1 MLAIFGIDLLG
12 KPASHSPEEA
22 TRTIET
28 LHRRYGRVIYELC
41 MRYLGDRSEAEDA
54 VQETFL
60 SAYLGLEKF
69 RYGDDHLNWLYRIGT
84 NACLM
89 MLRTRR
95 RKGATPMDHIADS
108 VDPASN
114 QEQYLGARQLIE
126 QLTDK
131 LDERSLEIVAAHYIG
146 GMSQGEVAEM
156 LGVSRRAVVKRLTGV
171 RKQFDDLWTKGG
183 QHA

>member
-1 MLAIFGIDLLG
+1 
-12 KPASHSPEEA
+12 
-22 TRTIET
+22 
-28 LHRRYGRVIYELC
+28 
-41 MRYLGDRSEAEDA
+41 
-54 VQETFL
+54 
-60 SAYLGLEKF
+60 
-69 RYGDDHLNWLYRIGT
+69 
-84 NACLM
+84 
-89 MLRTRR
+89 
-95 RKGATPMDHIADS
+95 MDHIADS